1 MRFPVVV
8 GLMVVSGI
16 AGGMLGRDRAS
27 LDSAVEIDEASLI
40 AAFVDTQDVLGRAE
54 RLVPLLGTMDRSNAD
69 LAARVYEEHLDDL
82 GAFEIRLLIA
92 SWSRFDAKGATQ
104 VPLAWPKGRKRSVA
118 LEEAGRSW
126 ALRDPRAAHAFVE
139 TLKLDST
146 LDDPT
151 VSSLHHG
158 VVEGWI
164 MNGDIA
170 GATNILATLPRGQ
183 YRELRTRDLADEILG
198 AEGPAAVEGWAE
210 EIPDDAPED
219 FKHVVYRKAVLALLE
234 HDRERAVGWVERNA
248 HTEHGQTAM
257 KVLSRVWSSEEPD
270 AATEWIWA
278 QPEGR
283 AQRTALLIA
292 FREWG
297 RVDALAANGWLEE
310 REWSSD
316 LDPLANVMAQRLI
329 DSDLEA
335 AIAWAGRIAD
345 LKLRSA
351 ALAQI
356 GEVLSRRGGQRL
368 SSLDGLQLSE
378 GDRMLIE
385 MGFRRGP
392 GRGDVRSPTRPENPV
407 RERPSYEERVG
418 EALDP

>member
-1 MRFPVVV
+1 MRLPVVV

-16 AGGMLGRDRAS
+16 AGGMLGRDRAA

-92 SWSRFDAKGATQ
+92 SWSRFDAKGAVQ
-104 VPLAWPKGRKRSVA
+104 VPLAWPEGPKRSLA

-183 YRELRTRDLADEILG
+183 YRELRTRDLADEILRG
-198 AEGPAAVEGWAE
+198 EGSAAVEGWAE

-234 HDRERAVGWVERNA
+234 RDRERAVGWLERNA

-297 RVDALAANGWLEE
+297 TVDALAAVGWLEK
-310 REWSSD
+310 REWSSG
-316 LDPLANVMAQRLI
+316 LDPLANVMAQRLV

-335 AIAWAGRIAD
+335 AVAWAGRIAD
-345 LKLRSA
+345 PKLQRA
-351 ALAQI
+351 ALTQI
-356 GEVLSRRGGQRL
+356 GEALSRRGDPGL

-378 GDRMLIE
+378 GDRMLVE
-385 MGFRRGP
+385 MGLRRGP
-392 GRGDVRSPTRPENPV
+392 GRGDVRRPTRPENPV
-407 RERPSYEERVG
+407 RERPSYDERVE
-418 EALDP
+418 EALEP